1 VAATLARYADSSR
14 EEVRNDAGIVTGRDD
29 SGWPLAVPAG
39 ILGKFSAG
47 EGSRTPDLARMKR
60 PL

>member
-1 VAATLARYADSSR
+1 MAATLARYANSSHD
-14 EEVRNDAGIVTGRDD
+14 EVRNDAGGLTAHND